1 MSAQPAWEILAD
13 VGQIARRAV
22 ELISAAARCA
32 VERRGAFRIVLAG
45 GSTPQHCYRLLADTA
60 QEWPAWQVFFGDE
73 RCLPET
79 DPARNLHMARAQL
92 LAHVPISA
100 TRIHCPAVELGC
112 TAAAAAYA
120 ALIRPQLPFDLVLL
134 GVGEDGHTASLFPG
148 RPHALDALCEAVLD
162 APKSPPRR
170 VSMGIA
176 ALRQTREVLVL
187 ASGAAKA
194 PALARWLAQEPE
206 LPIFTVTRGLAGHVL
221 VDREAAGGEPV

>member
-22 ELISAAARCA
+22 ELISAAARRA
-32 VERRGAFRIVLAG
+32 VEQRGAFRIVLAG

-100 TRIHCPAVELGC
+100 TGFIARRSNS
-112 TAAAAAYA
+112 AAP
-120 ALIRPQLPFDLVLL
+120 RLPPLM
-134 GVGEDGHTASLFPG
+134 
-148 RPHALDALCEAVLD
+148 
-162 APKSPPRR
+162 PR
-170 VSMGIA
+170 
-176 ALRQTREVLVL
+176 
-187 ASGAAKA
+187 
-194 PALARWLAQEPE
+194 
-206 LPIFTVTRGLAGHVL
+206 
-221 VDREAAGGEPV
+221 